1 MLTLFDLRRESVG
14 LGFIVN
20 SVRPEEGDLGLGFSV
35 NSVRPE
41 EGECGVRFYC

>member
-1 MLTLFDLRRESVG
+1 MLTLFDLRRESV
-14 LGFIVN
+14 
-20 SVRPEEGDLGLGFSV
+20 GLGFSV